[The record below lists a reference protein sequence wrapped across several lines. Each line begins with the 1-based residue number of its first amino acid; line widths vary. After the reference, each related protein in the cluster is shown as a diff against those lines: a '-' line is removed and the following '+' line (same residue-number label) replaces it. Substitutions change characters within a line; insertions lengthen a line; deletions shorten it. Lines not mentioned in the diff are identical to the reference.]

1 MNKTMIVTAGNI
13 NVDIRNGYLTLIN
26 DTTNITS
33 SARSARD
40 SDIELY
46 PLSVLNNPF
55 VSDPNCSFVKY
66 QISECTI

>member
-13 NVDIRNGYLTLIN
+13 NVDIRNGYLTLLN

-40 SDIELY
+40 AVFSCILY
-46 PLSVLNNPF
+46 P
-55 VSDPNCSFVKY
+55 Y
-66 QISECTI
+66 